1 MMIQGERVEVRD
13 VCGFSLFL
21 GLFIACLGVW
31 VLKIFTVIGLIW
43 SFEWKNWI
51 EMRGK
56 FC

>member
-21 GLFIACLGVW
+21 GLFIACLGVC

-43 SFEWKNWI
+43 SFGWKNWI